1 MNLLHMDKQ
10 EKILNIL
17 KRDNLIREEQIE
29 EIKKEISKDSSK
41 FDEFLNKIID
51 NEKIVKAKA
60 EFYNL
65 PYMDITEMDISEGV
79 LNVISGEVAENYHII
94 CFDKIGRTIKVG
106 IVDPDNFK
114 AVEAVNFLV
123 NKKGMDVEYFMISP
137 ESFSA
142 AFKQYKSLSKELT
155 SALKT
160 REEEEGDLVEVSAK
174 ESEEMEEITKTAPV
188 AKIVSVIIRHA
199 VEGGA
204 SDIHIEPLKKESRVR
219 YRIDGI
225 LHISLVL
232 PRSVHNSIVARIK
245 VLANLKLDETRIP
258 QDGRIRLVIDGK
270 EIDYRISILPVGGAE
285 KVVMRILNTSKGAPK
300 LTDLGY
306 EGQQYETIMNN
317 IKKTEGILL
326 ITGPTGSGK
335 STTLFSILDMLNKEG
350 INISTLEDPV
360 EYTIKG
366 VNQSQIFPNL
376 GYTFATGL
384 RSFLRQDPDII
395 MVGEIR
401 DGETAELSM
410 HAALTGHFV
419 VSTLHTTSAAGAIP
433 RLVDMEIE
441 TFLLASTLNTII
453 AQSLCRKICP
463 FCKEK
468 IKFPEKILKDIKQ
481 NIEKITVDYIRTLMP
496 DFDGKTIEGYKGK
509 GCPKCGNSGYGGRIA
524 IAEVLNINDAIKEK
538 IISGEKYLNL
548 DFIKSTQRFI
558 TVKQDGII
566 KVLQGFTTME
576 EVLRVMS
583 D

>member
-1 MNLLHMDKQ
+1 MQLEGEKNKNAFFLVMGIILIIGGLFFLNNYLMSSRINNPNNLSTLLKNNDLKEQANKKVVPKKINVDFFNNNEKFKSLQEIDIKIKDINELKVGTNNPFQLNVPHMDKQ

-453 AQSLCRKICP
+453 AQRLCRKICP

-468 IKFPEKILKDIKQ
+468 IKFPEKIL
-481 NIEKITVDYIRTLMP
+481 E
-496 DFDGKTIEGYKGK
+496 F
-509 GCPKCGNSGYGGRIA
+509 
-524 IAEVLNINDAIKEK
+524 
-538 IISGEKYLNL
+538 
-548 DFIKSTQRFI
+548 RFY
-558 TVKQDGII
+558 
-566 KVLQGFTTME
+566 
-576 EVLRVMS
+576 
-583 D
+583 